1 MKIKFSRKLRQMA
14 SALLV
19 VMVLGGILCLFIMY
33 YLSLIQQQN
42 TLSVRSQAWNLAI
55 AVTEAGIEEGLQAIN
70 SSTNLV
76 SSEWTYDDPYYC
88 RSNNMLDGNSYVVQ
102 IKGPATLV
110 PEITSRSYINLP
122 ALAAGRLM

>member
-1 MKIKFSRKLRQMA
+1 MKIRFSRKLRQMA

-70 SSTNLV
+70 SNTNLV
-76 SSEWTYDDPYYC
+76 SSEWPYDDPYYC
-88 RSNNMLDGNSYVVQ
+88 RSNN
-102 IKGPATLV
+102 
-110 PEITSRSYINLP
+110 R
-122 ALAAGRLM
+122 